1 MKKTLIAAGI
11 TFGLVAALGLAAVWL
26 FSWPFRLMS
35 RMAGVGSA
43 RREHRTMIALAVE
56 STAALVL
63 SALGLRRAGRRI
75 GPSWHP
81 CEECGQPIDA
91 PSKAAF
97 CSESCRRH
105 QSIRRRAQIIS
116 DTDFA

>member
-1 MKKTLIAAGI
+1 MKTALIIAGALLAVVVLL
-11 TFGLVAALGLAAVWL
+11 GAALLWFA
-26 FSWPFRLMS
+26 SWPFRTMQH
-35 RMAGVGSA
+35 MAGI
-43 RREHRTMIALAVE
+43 RRPKTSKGVIAALVE
-56 STAALVL
+56 STLALAL
-63 SALGLRRAGRRI
+63 SAFGLRRTRGRI

-105 QSIRRRAQIIS
+105 QSLRRRAQILS